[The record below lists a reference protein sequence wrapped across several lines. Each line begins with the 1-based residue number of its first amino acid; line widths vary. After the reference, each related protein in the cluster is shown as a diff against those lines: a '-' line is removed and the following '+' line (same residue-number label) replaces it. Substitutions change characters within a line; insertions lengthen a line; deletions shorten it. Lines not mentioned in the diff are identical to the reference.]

1 MACGPFTLVY
11 FSAITFARSQG
22 SCRRKCKSYTHV
34 IFLPRTWFHC
44 ESLSYH
50 YLVEPFSCKD
60 LKKDKRLWNCCT
72 DLLLLRILFQ
82 MVSLQVVKRYE
93 ELCMWA
99 MPSLI
104 RLLHVMRNVQIVL
117 VGCLQEWPGKRWTES
132 NVTKPQRPLTAN
144 GQLRDPKVLF
154 AISPAN
160 VAKTGFLHIYIYIFN
175 YMYI

>member
-60 LKKDKRLWNCCT
+60 LKKDKHLWNCCT
-72 DLLLLRILFQ
+72 DLLLLRTLFQ

-144 GQLRDPKVLF
+144 GQLHDPNF
-154 AISPAN
+154 ASQRGQNRAL
-160 VAKTGFLHIYIYIFN
+160 THIYIYIFK